1 MANSSSS
8 WMRMRPE
15 GSPVERQ
22 AERAE
27 TQTLYPMLRA
37 AIDDEAQADQTYSDL
52 QRRLLR
58 MGFAREADKVGLI
71 LRDERHHKSMLEE
84 IQRDITRR

>member
-37 AIDDEAQADQTYSDL
+37 AIDDEAQADQTYTDMHGRL
-52 QRRLLR
+52 QRL
-58 MGFAREADKVGLI
+58 GFRRAADKVERI
-71 LRDERHHKSMLEE
+71 LSDERRHKAMLEE